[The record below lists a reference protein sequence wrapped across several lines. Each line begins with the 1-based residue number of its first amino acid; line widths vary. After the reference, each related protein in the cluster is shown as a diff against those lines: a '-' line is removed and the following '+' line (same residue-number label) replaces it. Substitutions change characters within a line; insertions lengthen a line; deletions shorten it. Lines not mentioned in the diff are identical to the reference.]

1 MQMKLPHKS
10 FEWLTEH
17 EIASLDVTEID
28 TNGDIG
34 LILEVSKKLNL
45 ITLLTIVI
53 VNNLKFSVS

>member
-1 MQMKLPHKS
+1 MQMKLPHKN

-34 LILEVSKKLNL
+34 LILEVSKEKNS
-45 ITLLTIVI
+45 I
-53 VNNLKFSVS
+53 